1 MTNLRASSALH
12 PRARNALVPILSVVL
27 VALQEI
33 FRRGGGYAVLSD
45 DPSSLLTLQGITG
58 VLLDGS
64 GAAALFGASCVGL
77 FLAVFLC
84 GSNALRSGLIAG
96 ALAAVA
102 LGPGAAHWLSTYASA
117 ELAGMI
123 AYAATFGAGWAVITL
138 PLAGRIRTRRPHLPG
153 GDAARSALVS
163 TRALFFAIIILF
175 EAWMIGRICVDVST
189 ADYLVA
195 LTSGRVDALWL
206 PTLLFVAASGV
217 AFATGTSWGT
227 MSILLP
233 NVVGLAAA
241 VGAEHEIGSLG
252 LVIACIG
259 AVLEGAIF
267 GDHCSPISDTT
278 VLSSV
283 ASASDHV
290 DHVRTQA
297 PYALL
302 VAAVAIAAGYIPALA
317 LDFWSF
323 PLALVTGLAA
333 LLATLLLFGSSADPR
348 DDPV

>member
-1 MTNLRASSALH
+1 
-12 PRARNALVPILSVVL
+12 
-27 VALQEI
+27 
-33 FRRGGGYAVLSD
+33 
-45 DPSSLLTLQGITG
+45 
-58 VLLDGS
+58 
-64 GAAALFGASCVGL
+64 
-77 FLAVFLC
+77 
-84 GSNALRSGLIAG
+84 
-96 ALAAVA
+96 
-102 LGPGAAHWLSTYASA
+102 
-117 ELAGMI
+117 
-123 AYAATFGAGWAVITL
+123 
-138 PLAGRIRTRRPHLPG
+138 
-153 GDAARSALVS
+153 
-163 TRALFFAIIILF
+163 
-175 EAWMIGRICVDVST
+175 
-189 ADYLVA
+189 
-195 LTSGRVDALWL
+195 
-206 PTLLFVAASGV
+206 
-217 AFATGTSWGT
+217 